1 MVRKATRLLSA
12 HAILIGIR
20 DAFIKLD
27 PRMMIKN
34 PVMFTTWVGAVLS
47 AICVVHSLITGRL
60 SNFELQIAL
69 WLWFTVIFANF
80 AEALAE
86 GRSKAQAE
94 SLKKGRAEL
103 YARQLVDDQEQKVLA
118 TSLRTDDIVVCETGD
133 VVPADGEVIDGI
145 ASVDEISDHGRVSTR
160 HTRKRWRSQRSNRWH

>member
-1 MVRKATRLLSA
+1 M
-12 HAILIGIR
+12 
-20 DAFIKLD
+20 
-27 PRMMIKN
+27 
-34 PVMFTTWVGAVLS
+34 
-47 AICVVHSLITGRL
+47 ITGRL

-118 TSLRTDDIVVCETGD
+118 TSLRTDDIVVVCETGD
-133 VVPADGEVIDGI
+133 VVPQMAKLLMVLL
-145 ASVDEISDHGRVSTR
+145 A
-160 HTRKRWRSQRSNRWH
+160 